1 MSLYDKAT
9 LVQIPSG
16 YKAADAKLY
25 SVLPNNGNGDFTI
38 SADADATRV
47 NKDGLIESTV
57 ANQARLSR
65 NFIDGVVQPDPF
77 LLLEPTRRNLFLN
90 SEDFSNS
97 SWIKTRA
104 TVTANQATA
113 PDGSNNADLLTGDG
127 TGTTYVYDGVFLYSA
142 TYYISI
148 FVKNINGNDFTIQNF
163 TQSGTA
169 VFDLVNKSV
178 TSTSGTM
185 SDAKIEQYPNNW
197 LRVSAKITSTLGGAN
212 CNLGYGV
219 KDYNG
224 DQFYMWGAQVED
236 NASGGS
242 VSNVSSYIPT
252 TSASVT
258 RTKDTCINGG
268 NDASFNDTEGV
279 VFLDIEVPN
288 NSIEVKQTSLN
299 NGTTNE
305 AVKIL
310 QLNGTTFRFEVVMSS
325 GTNFSQDV
333 TVNPYQRN
341 KLALQYK
348 ANDYKVFVNGT
359 KQSVTQRSTLPS
371 DLDRFNFNR
380 GFSTTDDFTGSVY
393 QLMVFNEALTDAEL
407 QTLTSYDS
415 FVQMAKALLYTIE

>member
-25 SVLPNNGNGDFTI
+25 SVLPNNGNGDFTV

-371 DLDRFNFNR
+371 GLDRFNFNR

-415 FVQMAKALLYTIE
+415 FGQMAKALLYTIE